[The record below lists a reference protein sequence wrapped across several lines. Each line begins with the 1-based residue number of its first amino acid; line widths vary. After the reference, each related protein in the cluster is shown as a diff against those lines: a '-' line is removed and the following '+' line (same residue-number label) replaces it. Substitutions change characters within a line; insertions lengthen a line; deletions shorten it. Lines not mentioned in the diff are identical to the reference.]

1 MPLDLAEQLPSRNFA
16 SQLATSLMFRRE
28 GTRRDA
34 RGCRRVVA
42 PGGGG
47 VVRAEGRVGAVGAQQ
62 RGHLDHRPAAAAS
75 PAPAGRRR
83 RPGRRADVAQRVAV
97 LAVERRPV
105 PRRHG
110 GGRGAEAELELG
122 RARSRRRRRRW
133 EEELEVGARHE
144 RRDAVGGVGTSPPRK
159 ERTRAFGPCPVDWA

>member
-1 MPLDLAEQLPSRNFA
+1 
-16 SQLATSLMFRRE
+16 MFRRE

-159 ERTRAFGPCPVDWA
+159 ERTRAGPRLWALPC

>member
-1 MPLDLAEQLPSRNFA
+1 M
-16 SQLATSLMFRRE
+16 
-28 GTRRDA
+28 
-34 RGCRRVVA
+34 A

-62 RGHLDHRPAAAAS
+62 RGHLDHRPAATAAS
-75 PAPAGRRR
+75 SPARAGRRR

-105 PRRHG
+105 PRRHS

-144 RRDAVGGVGTSPPRK
+144 RRDAVGGSWDFTTKEGEDTSRTEALGPALLTGPRW
-159 ERTRAFGPCPVDWA
+159 AFKVM